1 MDKLQK
7 ARIDLWQVIRGRFIP
22 DAVLADIRYNV
33 DEDVL
38 HQFYDIYKDEKLS
51 VLLLVNDASL
61 SGLMALWEELFPQD
75 ELNPEVLEFL
85 LSYDYARVKR
95 IWQDELTNFVR
106 NITNEER
113 RPYLTALSEA
123 LYFGLSDKNSLVVD
137 MLEKQCDTDDA
148 FSVYTGFCLII
159 LYFDLISEDMLPL
172 FYKALG
178 RYRKG

>member
-22 DAVLADIRYNV
+22 NAVLADIRYNV

-38 HQFYDIYKDEKLS
+38 HQFCEIYKDEKLS
-51 VLLLVNDASL
+51 VLLLANDASL
-61 SGLMALWEELFPQD
+61 SGLMALWQELFPND

-85 LSYDYARVKR
+85 LSDDYDRVKR
-95 IWQDELTNFVR
+95 TWQEELTNFVR
-106 NITNEER
+106 SITNEER

-123 LYFGLSDKNSLVVD
+123 LYFGLNNKNPLIAD
-137 MLEKQCDTDDA
+137 MLEKQCDTDDK

-159 LYFDLISEDMLPL
+159 LYFDLMSEDLLPV
-172 FYKALG
+172 FYKALD